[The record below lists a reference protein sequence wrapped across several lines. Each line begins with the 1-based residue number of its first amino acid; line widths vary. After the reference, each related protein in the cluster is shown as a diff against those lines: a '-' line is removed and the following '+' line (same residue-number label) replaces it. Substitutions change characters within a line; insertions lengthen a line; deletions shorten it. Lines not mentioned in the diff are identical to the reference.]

1 MDADQGMV
9 IHIGC
14 VYMNRTRGVHVNLLD
29 IPLIFLLFNRVNF
42 HLAVFRHLV
51 YLIGIDSIKYSLIV
65 YILGSC
71 SF

>member
-29 IPLIFLLFNRVNF
+29 ISLIFLLFNRVNF
-42 HLAVFRHLV
+42 HLAVFRH
-51 YLIGIDSIKYSLIV
+51 IV
-65 YILGSC
+65 T
-71 SF
+71 